1 MVPNRASLHSNIS
14 RLVYVCKMV
23 GDENQ
28 TKKTSVTVDTTHEQS
43 LLLDRN
49 ISGSYSPMVNRA
61 GVVP

>member
-1 MVPNRASLHSNIS
+1 
-14 RLVYVCKMV
+14 MV